1 MSIGRVGASSIFFAL
16 IFPLAAFAEGVTMKI
31 SYNEI
36 HDRILPQA
44 ELTTTAVQLDV
55 RLNADGSVQQN
66 EARVSGSASGGR
78 SRTMK
83 LGGGQGHAWKVAG
96 SHELINVVDYI
107 SYRRAI
113 LVTVHDRSCTAQVDY
128 KLKPGFNDY
137 RYHRLKNGAE
147 AVARSVRV
155 NGLTCSIQ

>member
-1 MSIGRVGASSIFFAL
+1 MSIARVGALSIFFAL
-16 IFPLAAFAEGVTMKI
+16 IFPFAAFADDVIMKI

-44 ELTTTAVQLDV
+44 ELTTTAVRLDL
-55 RLNADGSVQQN
+55 RLDTSGSVQQS
-66 EARVSGSASGGR
+66 EARVSGTASGGQ
-78 SRTMK
+78 SRTIK
-83 LGGGQGHAWKVAG
+83 LGANQGHAWKVAG
-96 SHELINVVDYI
+96 PHELINVVDYI

-113 LVTVHDRSCTAQVDY
+113 LVTVHDKSCTAQVDY

-147 AVARSVRV
+147 AVARSVKA

>member
-1 MSIGRVGASSIFFAL
+1 MSIARIGASSIVFAL
-16 IFPLAAFAEGVTMKI
+16 IFPLAAFAEDVVMKI

-44 ELTTTAVQLDV
+44 ELTTTAVRLDV
-55 RLNADGSVQQN
+55 RLDASGSVQHN
-66 EARVSGSASGGR
+66 EARVSGSASGGG
-78 SRTMK
+78 SRTIK
-83 LGGGQGHAWKVAG
+83 LGANQGQAWKVAG
-96 SHELINVVDYI
+96 PHELINIADYI

-113 LVTVHDRSCTAQVDY
+113 LVTVNDKSCTAQVDY

-147 AVARSVRV
+147 AVARSVKA